1 MKLVVLGGAGS
12 QALYGIKDLINHGS
26 VFDEVIISSRNLE
39 KNKKI
44 VEELNSPIVKAAEV
58 DVSDK
63 DALYELIKDCD
74 VVANCTGPYHLLAY
88 DIIETTI
95 KAGKDYIDFCDD
107 IEAFHEIFES
117 DLPKKAEE
125 KGISMIVGL
134 GASPGFLSIL
144 ACSAEQRYFDSLDEA
159 IFYFA
164 TDEREPGGPAV
175 LAHMLECIHN
185 APYIKDGKVYNE
197 PSFQEEWD
205 FDFGQPYGVRKVS
218 RIGHPEVFTFPRYSP
233 GIENV
238 SVRFSL
244 EPTSAYEGFK
254 KIGLTG
260 LTSEQQLNVNN
271 NPVSPRDFILA
282 VLVAQK
288 AAKKEMTDDQL
299 KELLKEVTACAA
311 AELHGKKDGKNIS
324 YIGRVAGNM
333 APLTA
338 VPLIIGAEMLGKGEI
353 AKKGI
358 MVAEEAIEDA
368 DKFVQETARR
378 IREDGFGFTLN
389 EEFTIR
395 EEF

>member
-63 DALYELIKDCD
+63 DALYDLIKDCD